1 MIPIRDSEP
10 SGITPYVTIGILVL
24 NVLVSIAQYADPGM
38 LLMEGGLRPAWF
50 IGYLNGETMGTIPE
64 VERKDAQALEVLFD
78 GRFAPPTEM
87 PLTFATAILPL
98 FLSMFLHGGL
108 MHLIGNM
115 LFLWIF
121 SDNIEGRLGHVR
133 FLIFYLLCGVI
144 ASLTHVVL
152 NPVSITPTVGASGA
166 IAGILGAYWLCYPHS
181 KVTMLFWI
189 YVIIRTFEIRASW
202 FLGFWF
208 ARDIFRVWVGLEG
221 STAVWA
227 HIGGFVI
234 GTCLIIPF
242 TPPGHSNREVRFRWL
257 ERSGLIRK

>member
-10 SGITPYVTIGILVL
+10 SGITPYVTIAILVI
-24 NVLVSIAQYADPGM
+24 NVLVSFAQWSDPGM
-38 LLMEGGLRPAWF
+38 LLEGGLRPAWF
-50 IGYLNGETMGTIPE
+50 LGYLNGTEVGTVPEAERVIPD
-64 VERKDAQALEVLFD
+64 VLQEVLGTRLPSD
-78 GRFAPPTEM
+78 STT
-87 PLTFATAILPL
+87 PLTFANSILPL
-98 FLSMFLHGGL
+98 ILSMFLHGGL
-108 MHLIGNM
+108 LHLVGNM

-133 FLIFYLLCGVI
+133 FLIFYLLCGII

-152 NPVSITPTVGASGA
+152 NPESLTPTVGASGA
-166 IAGILGAYWLCYPHS
+166 IAGLLGAYWLCYPHS
-181 KVTMLFWI
+181 QVTILFWI
-189 YVIIRTFEIRASW
+189 YVIVRTFQIRASW

-208 ARDIFRVWVGLEG
+208 ARDIFRVSVGLEG
-221 STAVWA
+221 NTAVWA

-242 TPPGHSNREVRFRWL
+242 TPPGRSNRTLRFRWL